1 MNRRTRGFTL
11 LEVLVVLS
19 LLGVLL
25 TLIAGAITGAN
36 RAMGKA
42 ERYSTRLDEVR
53 STQNFLRHVIGQA
66 LPLASGEPG
75 VAQPAVFIGEPR
87 SMRFYAPL
95 MTTLGGGLYRY
106 SVTLAAG
113 QRLQVSLE
121 RLQDQRLL
129 PAQEPQVLMH
139 RDLQSTNFLRTPGGM
154 ALIDYQGMRAG
165 PAAYDVASL
174 LADPYVDRAAEVQL
188 RLLTAYAEA
197 GGEPIAES
205 VYRAAAVQRLIQ
217 ALGAYG
223 RLGAQPGTRRFLQY
237 ILPALRQLQHW
248 APSGPLQNWAIGFYE
263 RQMVKNT
270 LGPAA

>member
-139 RDLQSTNFLRTPGGM
+139 QVHAVQFSYRGVSPEGGATDWLDHWPWPGRLPISVRIGAQLAGPVPWPLQS
-154 ALIDYQGMRAG
+154 ID
-165 PAAYDVASL
+165 
-174 LADPYVDRAAEVQL
+174 L
-188 RLLTAYAEA
+188 RLDLSSEA
-197 GGEPIAES
+197 
-205 VYRAAAVQRLIQ
+205 RAL
-217 ALGAYG
+217 
-223 RLGAQPGTRRFLQY
+223 
-237 ILPALRQLQHW
+237 
-248 APSGPLQNWAIGFYE
+248 
-263 RQMVKNT
+263 
-270 LGPAA
+270 